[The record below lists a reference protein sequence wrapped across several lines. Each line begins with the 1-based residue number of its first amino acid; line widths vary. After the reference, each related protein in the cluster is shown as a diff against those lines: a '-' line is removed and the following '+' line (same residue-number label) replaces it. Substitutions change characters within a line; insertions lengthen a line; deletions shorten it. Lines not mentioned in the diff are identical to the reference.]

1 MINKHI
7 DEVERLEQIV
17 VDDAEGILSQTDLYK
32 LLENPREYLTGLF
45 NAFVTDHLD
54 EIELAKKEGVRF
66 GKSIVANSTGNS

>member
-17 VDDAEGILSQTDLYK
+17 VDNAEGILSQIDLDK

-54 EIELAKKEGVRF
+54 EIEEAQKEGERF
-66 GKSIVANSTGNS
+66 GKSIVKSST